1 MTIHRLRAAVTG
13 AVLLLLSLPMAAQQ
27 AAPPAP
33 PAASTPI
40 PFDSAV
46 RRGTLPNGLSYYVRE
61 NHRPEKRVA
70 LRLAVKAGSL
80 YEQPDQQG
88 LAHLIEHMAF
98 NGSAHF
104 KPGELV
110 AYFESTGARLGPH
123 VNAYTSF
130 DETVYMLEL
139 PTDPPDI
146 LAHGLTALADFA
158 GGLTLDP
165 GEVEK
170 EKGVVIEEWRGGLGA
185 SSRIRDRQLPLLY
198 AGSRYAERLPIGK
211 PEIIR
216 AAPPE
221 RLRAFYDTWYRPE
234 RMAVVA
240 VGDVDAARLE
250 QQIRDAFGGVSDRAP
265 AAAEPSHA
273 VPLDAG
279 PASGVTTDPEVTSS
293 SVEVIR
299 RRPHET
305 EDRVGDYRRAL
316 VENMVSRMINARL
329 GEIGRRPDAKFLGAG
344 VGGGTL
350 GPEVDSF
357 SIGAS
362 VPDGGITDGLNAI
375 ATEASRVREFGFTD
389 AELDRTKRALLAF
402 YERAYNERDK
412 TESGSYVRE
421 YVSHFLD
428 GEPSPGIAYEYQ
440 LVQALLPGIST
451 DEVSTMAKR
460 LLDDQS
466 RVVLAV
472 SPDKSGIAIPA
483 ASDLTRVLGE
493 AERAPVTAWAD
504 ATLDRGLLEAIPD
517 PAPVTARATLDDIGV
532 TKVTF
537 ANGVEAWLKPTTF
550 KNDQVLFSLEAPGGA
565 SLATPDDFEDA
576 SLATSYVML
585 GGVGGL
591 KPTDLQKLLA
601 GRLANASPHIG
612 LSTHGISGQATPAE
626 LETALQLLYQE
637 FTAPSDDA
645 DAMAL
650 IRRQLSAA
658 VANRDTN
665 PIQVFREKVG
675 QVNTSGH
682 YTSKPLTA
690 DTVGRLDPGTMAAFY
705 RARFSNA
712 ADFRFTMVGAFD
724 LDDVIPLLARYIG
737 SLPSTGTASSTFK
750 DVGIHFPE
758 TVQRAE
764 IVKGREPRSQAA
776 IAFFADPP
784 PDFKDDESLSA
795 AMTVLN
801 TRLRDMLREDLGQ
814 TYTVSVRRSQ
824 PLPQRGAGYVSIQF
838 GAAPENLHAMID
850 RTLAEIEKLKR
861 DGPPA
866 DLVDGAKQS
875 ARRGYE
881 TAVKQNGFW
890 LGRLEAAR
898 MYREDPAEIL
908 QDGDKIAAVTPESV
922 QRMFR
927 EFFPSDRYTVV
938 TLVPAPAQPSPR

>member
-1 MTIHRLRAAVTG
+1 MKATALRAALP
-13 AVLLLLSLPMAAQQ
+13 AVAAVVLSLPLAAQQ
-27 AAPPAP
+27 PAAPPAP
-33 PAASTPI
+33 PAATAPI
-40 PFDSAV
+40 PFDAAV
-46 RRGTLPNGLSYYVRE
+46 RHGTLPNGLTYYVRE

-80 YEQPDQQG
+80 YEAPDQQG

-139 PTDPPDI
+139 PSDDPAI

-165 GEVEK
+165 AEIEK

-185 SSRIRDRQLPLLY
+185 SSRIRDKQLPLIY

-234 RMAVVA
+234 RMAIVA
-240 VGDVDAARLE
+240 VGDVDGARLE
-250 QQIRDAFGGVSDRAP
+250 QQIRETFGGITDRAP
-265 AAAEPSHA
+265 AAAEPSHD
-273 VPLDAG
+273 VPLNSGLAAG
-279 PASGVTTDPEVTSS
+279 VATDPELTSS
-293 SVEVIR
+293 SVQVIR
-299 RRPHET
+299 REPHER
-305 EDRVGDYRRAL
+305 EDRVGDYRRSL
-316 VENMVSRMINARL
+316 VQSMVSRMINARL
-329 GEIGRRPDAKFLGAG
+329 SEIGRRPDADFLGAG

-350 GPEVDSF
+350 GPTVDSF
-357 SIGAS
+357 SLGAS
-362 VPDGGITDGLNAI
+362 VADGGIAKGLEAI
-375 ATEASRVREFGFTD
+375 ATEATRVREFGFTD
-389 AELDRTKRALLAF
+389 AELDRAKRTLLAS
-402 YERAYNERDK
+402 YDRAFNERDK

-421 YVSHFLD
+421 YVNHFLEA
-428 GEPSPGIAYEYQ
+428 EPSPGITYEYQ
-440 LVQALLPGIST
+440 LVQGLLPGITT
-451 DEVSTMAKR
+451 DEVSTMARR
-460 LLDDQS
+460 LLADDS

-472 SPDKSGIAIPA
+472 SPDKSGISIPTA
-483 ASDLTRVLGE
+483 DDLTRVLT
-493 AERAPVTAWAD
+493 AADRAPVTAWAD
-504 ATLDRGLLEAIPD
+504 AALDRGLIEALPD
-517 PAPVTARATLDDIGV
+517 PAPVTARSSLDALGV

-550 KNDQVLFSLEAPGGA
+550 KNDQVVFSLEAPGGS
-565 SLATPDDFEDA
+565 SLAPAADFESA

-601 GRLANASPHIG
+601 GKIAGASPYIG
-612 LSTHGISGQATPAE
+612 LSTHGISGSATPAD
-626 LETALQLLYQE
+626 LETGLQLLYQE
-637 FTAPSDDA
+637 FTEPSDDP

-650 IRRQLSAA
+650 IRRQLAAA
-658 VANRDTN
+658 VANRDKN
-665 PIQVFREKVG
+665 PQQVFREKLGAVT
-675 QVNTSGH
+675 TSDH
-682 YTSKPLTA
+682 YTSAPLTA
-690 DTVGRLDPGTMAAFY
+690 AVVDRLDPEAMAAFY

-712 ADFRFTMVGAFD
+712 ADFRFTMVGAFTVD
-724 LDDVIPLLARYIG
+724 QVVPLLARYVG
-737 SLPSTGTASSTFK
+737 SLPSTGKAASAFK

-758 TVQRAE
+758 GVQRAQVE
-764 IVKGREPRSQAA
+764 KGQEPRATA
-776 IAFFADPP
+776 VMAFYADPP
-784 PDFKDDESLSA
+784 PDFDGDESLSA

-801 TRLRDMLREDLGQ
+801 TRLRDILREDLGQ

-824 PLPQRGAGYVSIQF
+824 PLPQRGAGYVSVQF
-838 GAAPENLHAMID
+838 GAAPENLPGMID
-850 RTLAEIEKLKR
+850 RVLAEIRHLTD

-866 DLVDGAKQS
+866 DLVDGAKES

-881 TAVKQNGFW
+881 TALEQNGFW
-890 LGRLEAAR
+890 LNRLESAR
-898 MYREDPAEIL
+898 MYDEDPGEIL
-908 QDGDKIAAVTPESV
+908 QDGDKIAAVTPASV
-922 QRMFR
+922 QRMF
-927 EFFPSDRYTVV
+927 EAFFPLDRYAVV
-938 TLVPAPAQPSPR
+938 TLVPAPKP